1 MIVFGSR
8 RLVDQGTIFTFP
20 SVCLALFPR
29 KVVAKVASGAVNIR
43 SPFILLHACF
53 ATFTGTRVACVGL
66 AFFLIQK
73 KTLLT
78 CATMIVLGSRRQVG
92 QLAVFTFPTV
102 CRQRRALEFEA
113 AVLPVV
119 IVGRKHADQGLARTA
134 RMVPCCVPLVYP
146 T

>member
-43 SPFILLHACF
+43 SPFTLLHACF
-53 ATFTGTRVACVGL
+53 ATFTGTRVACVG
-66 AFFLIQK
+66 
-73 KTLLT
+73 
-78 CATMIVLGSRRQVG
+78 
-92 QLAVFTFPTV
+92 
-102 CRQRRALEFEA
+102 RQRRTREFEA
-113 AVLPVV
+113 AVLLRVT
-119 IVGRKHADQGLARTA
+119 VGRKHADQGLARTA
-134 RMVPCCVPLVYP
+134 RMLLLCVPVVYP